1 MSGPPRTASERLE
14 RFRRDEEA
22 YRRRSLSRRS
32 HARFRR
38 DLAVVPHLF
47 LLPSRAR
54 MAQIQQP
61 VDTVRL
67 ALRGE
72 AIWTLDTASRLV
84 SARGFLLAA
93 DLTGYMT
100 DRSFARLIAEGLIG
114 SPLAG
119 GLTLDPLFDRPPMLI
134 AHLTEEPPTPVELP
148 TGELVVPWDF
158 LVRDILGTLG
168 WRPDLLTRLEAS
180 YPGSLPN

>member
-1 MSGPPRTASERLE
+1 MSGPPRTAAERLE

-38 DLAVVPHLF
+38 DLAV
-47 LLPSRAR
+47 AR
-54 MAQIQQP
+54 MAPLQQP
-61 VDTVRL
+61 MDAVRL

-84 SARGFLLAA
+84 SARGFLRAA

-100 DRSFARLIAEGLIG
+100 EASFAHLIAEGLLG

-134 AHLTEEPPTPVELP
+134 AHLTEEPPVPVELP
-148 TGELVVPWDF
+148 SGERVVSWEF

-180 YPGSLPN
+180 YPGSLPH

>member
-1 MSGPPRTASERLE
+1 MSNPPRTAAERLE

-32 HARFRR
+32 HA
-38 DLAVVPHLF
+38 LHVF

-54 MAQIQQP
+54 MAP
-61 VDTVRL
+61 LGEPTETVRL

-84 SARGFLLAA
+84 SARGFLRSA
-93 DLTGYMT
+93 DLTGYLT
-100 DRSFARLIAEGLIG
+100 EESFARILQEGLVG
-114 SPLAG
+114 SPLSG
-119 GLTLDPLFDRPPMLI
+119 GLTVDPLFDRPPMLI
-134 AHLTEEPPTPVELP
+134 AHVTEEPPVPVVLP
-148 TGELVVPWDF
+148 SGECVVSWEF

-180 YPGSLPN
+180 YPGSLPH

>member
-1 MSGPPRTASERLE
+1 MSGPPRTAAERLE

-22 YRRRSLSRRS
+22 YRRRSLARRS
-32 HARFRR
+32 HPRFRR
-38 DLAVVPHLF
+38 DLAVVPHIF

-54 MAQIQQP
+54 MVPLQQP
-61 VDTVRL
+61 MEAVRL

-84 SARGFLLAA
+84 SSRGFLRSA
-93 DLTGYMT
+93 DLTGYLT
-100 DRSFARLIAEGLIG
+100 EESLSRILAEGLVG
-114 SPLAG
+114 SPLSG

-134 AHLTEEPPTPVELP
+134 AHLTEEPPSPVELP
-148 TGELVVPWDF
+148 SGERVVSWEF

-168 WRPDLLTRLEAS
+168 WRPDLLTRLLS
-180 YPGSLPN
+180 